1 MENLKS
7 FDEQKSKSIFDKKVL
22 SVIQHLHPYV
32 KHRLYIA
39 ESTGILPRNMYT
51 STGIIDDS
59 IVKLYSKGFDKDAE
73 STAIKLEL
81 FKIADN
87 DLEALFKKEAFHKN
101 TLSTDTILK
110 DELESLNEEY
120 TVDED
125 FDFIMNDELN
135 DISYKQQNSQNHM
148 FLYDSDDST
157 IFNAFEV
164 SDIPPKNKEKFLGSI
179 YSRLPMKVS
188 DIIDLYVFGKLNY
201 EEISKVKHME
211 ISRIEKIF
219 EAFNKRFKRKSS

>member
-7 FDEQKSKSIFDKKVL
+7 FDDQKSKSVFDKKVL

-39 ESTGILPRNMYT
+39 ESTGILPRNMYS

-59 IVKLYSKGFDKDAE
+59 IVKLYKKGFDKDADA
-73 STAIKLEL
+73 TTIKLEL
-81 FKIADN
+81 FKIVEH
-87 DLEALFKKEAFHKN
+87 DLEALFKKEAFHKK

-148 FLYDSDDST
+148 FLYDNDDST

-164 SDIPPKNKEKFLGSI
+164 TDIPPKNKEKFLGSI

-201 EEISKVKHME
+201 EDISKVKQME
-211 ISRIEKIF
+211 IGRIEKII
-219 EAFNKRFKRKSS
+219 EEFNKRFKRKSS

>member
-1 MENLKS
+1 MKNLKS

-211 ISRIEKIF
+211 IGRIEKIF
-219 EAFNKRFKRKSS
+219 EAFNKRFKRKSI

>member
-1 MENLKS
+1 MENLKYFEEKNS
-7 FDEQKSKSIFDKKVL
+7 QSIFDKKVL
-22 SVIQHLHPYV
+22 TAIRHLYPYV

-39 ESTGILPRNMYT
+39 ESTGILPRNMYS

-59 IVKLYSKGFDKDAE
+59 IVKLYKKGFDKDADA
-73 STAIKLEL
+73 TTLKLEL
-81 FKIADN
+81 FKIVDN

-101 TLSTDTILK
+101 TLSTDSILK
-110 DELESLNEEY
+110 DELESLNEVY

-125 FDFIMNDELN
+125 FDYIMNDELN
-135 DISYKQQNSQNHM
+135 DISYKQQNGQNHT

-157 IFNAFEV
+157 IFNVFKV
-164 SDIPPKNKEKFLGSI
+164 SDIPSKNNEKFLGSI

-201 EEISKVKHME
+201 EEISKVKQMN
-211 ISRIEKIF
+211 IDRVEKIF
-219 EAFNKRFKRKSS
+219 KAFNKRFRRNLV

>member
-101 TLSTDTILK
+101 TLSTDSILK
-110 DELESLNEEY
+110 DELESLNEVY

-135 DISYKQQNSQNHM
+135 DISYKQQNSQNHL

-157 IFNAFEV
+157 IFNAFEI

-201 EEISKVKHME
+201 EEISQVKHME
-211 ISRIEKIF
+211 IGRIEKIF

>member
-1 MENLKS
+1 MKNLKS
-7 FDEQKSKSIFDKKVL
+7 FDEQKSKSVFDKKVL

-39 ESTGILPRNMYT
+39 ESTGILPRNMYS

-59 IVKLYSKGFDKDAE
+59 IVKLYSKGFDKDADA
-73 STAIKLEL
+73 TTIKLEL
-81 FKIADN
+81 FKIVDN

-101 TLSTDTILK
+101 TLSTDSILK
-110 DELESLNEEY
+110 DELESLNEVY

-125 FDFIMNDELN
+125 FDYIMNDELN
-135 DISYKQQNSQNHM
+135 DISYKQQNSQNHL
-148 FLYDSDDST
+148 FLYDNDDST
-157 IFNAFEV
+157 IFNAFEI

-201 EEISKVKHME
+201 EDISKVKQME
-211 ISRIEKIF
+211 IGRIEKII

>member
-39 ESTGILPRNMYT
+39 ESTGILPRNMYS

-59 IVKLYSKGFDKDAE
+59 IVKLYSKGFDQDAE
-73 STAIKLEL
+73 TTAIKLEL
-81 FKIADN
+81 FKIVDH
-87 DLEALFKKEAFHKN
+87 DLEALFKKEAFHKK

-164 SDIPPKNKEKFLGSI
+164 TNVPPKNKEKFLGSI

-201 EEISKVKHME
+201 EDISKVKHME
-211 ISRIEKIF
+211 IGRIEKIF

>member
-211 ISRIEKIF
+211 IGRIEKIF
-219 EAFNKRFKRKSS
+219 EAFNKRFKRKSI